1 MPRARFILAA
11 AAAATLPTL
20 ALVAP
25 ATAAHTPKTPPKRV
39 TYVVRGTLT
48 ADATATSA
56 SLDVTGENAKATAG
70 LGKLSTITATIG
82 PKTHITRRGT
92 AKATFADLKSGDRV
106 VVRWRV
112 RPGTALAKLSAAG
125 RITDRGAPTSMHATK
140 TTKTTKTTAKTH

>member
-11 AAAATLPTL
+11 TAAATLPTL

-25 ATAAHTPKTPPKRV
+25 ATAAPKPHPKRV
-39 TYVVRGTLT
+39 TYVVHGTLS

-56 SLDVTGENAKATAG
+56 SVNVTGENANATAG
-70 LGKLSTITATIG
+70 LAKLTTITATIG
-82 PKTHITRRGT
+82 PKTHITKRGMT
-92 AKATFADLKSGDRV
+92 KATFADLKSGDRV

-112 RPGTALAKLSAAG
+112 RRGTALAKLSAAG

-140 TTKTTKTTAKTH
+140 TTPKTH